1 MKVAIYGQSFQEEDK
16 CCVQELLE
24 ELEKLDATICVEE
37 NFNKLVSE
45 VTKTVLMDCLRHQRD
60 WTPVLI
66 CS

>member
-24 ELEKLDATICVEE
+24 ELEKLDATIYVEE

-45 VTKTVLMDCLRHQRD
+45 VTKK
-60 WTPVLI
+60 PY
-66 CS
+66 